1 MCICIA
7 QKNSYILLNTT
18 WQTGKESNERVS
30 RPQHDARTHS
40 VFFGPI
46 LSSMRFFSPPLIQTW
61 IAVNPWTWKVS
72 LLEEIVVLGNIKVWI
87 LKIEKLSKS
96 AELFLYSCI
105 LPPFSPSCLS
115 PFVFASLDLPPPSL
129 SLHPP
134 LIFNIFAVPSPS
146 LPSAVLADNL
156 KSNPGIKWQ
165 YFSSEEGIF
174 TVFPAHKF
182 QCKGSYE
189 HRSRYGPAF
198 GFLLS
203 SSSNTQFLNR

>member
-7 QKNSYILLNTT
+7 QKKSYILLNTT

-30 RPQHDARTHS
+30 RPQHDARTDS

-115 PFVFASLDLPPPSL
+115 PFVFASLDLPPPL
-129 SLHPP
+129 SLF
-134 LIFNIFAVPSPS
+134 I
-146 LPSAVLADNL
+146 LPSFSTYLL
-156 KSNPGIKWQ
+156 FPLRLFPLQCWQ
-165 YFSSEEGIF
+165 TTWSPTLG
-174 TVFPAHKF
+174 
-182 QCKGSYE
+182 
-189 HRSRYGPAF
+189 
-198 GFLLS
+198 
-203 SSSNTQFLNR
+203 